1 VPHFS
6 YLRPQRSLGVPL
18 TALVG
23 DGVRLASRSSD
34 DVRCGVEEAALAT
47 IVTNVAVSDAEILPD
62 GLFAALPGR
71 RGHGADHVAAAV
83 LAGAVAVLTDD
94 DGAARASATG
104 VPVLVTTDPRRR
116 LGPVA
121 ARVHRTDSGG
131 PRLLGVTGTNGKTTT
146 VHVLDAVLRQL
157 GLPSG
162 LSSTAERRS
171 RDVAVASRLT
181 SPEATE
187 LHALLARMAED
198 GVHTAALEV
207 SAQALTRHRVDGIRF
222 DVVGFTNLSHD
233 HRDDYPTPEG
243 YLEAKL
249 ELFDPARAARGVV
262 LLDSPAGRQVAARSG
277 VPVTTIATG
286 DDGTGDDGTGADW
299 RLQVT
304 ATTASSTAFV
314 LEGRDGRTLSSSVPL
329 IGRHMAADAALALVM
344 LVEAGH
350 DVADLQEAVAGGVE
364 VTVPGRT
371 LEVSGADGPRVY
383 TDFSHTPDSVAKTLE
398 ALRTVTDGRL
408 VVVIGADGDRDPSKR
423 EPMGRAA
430 AERADLVVV
439 TDHHPR
445 TEDPAQIRR
454 ALIIGARTAVEARRA
469 RRDRLPTVVE
479 LAEPSAAIR
488 RAVRDVGTG
497 DTVLWVGPGDTD
509 YRVVGTEDLPY
520 SPRRD
525 ARAALREAGWRA

>member
-6 YLRPQRSLGVPL
+6 YLRPRRPAGVRL
-18 TALVG
+18 AALVG
-23 DGVRLASRSSD
+23 DGVRLVPAAASD
-34 DVRCGVEEAALAT
+34 ENAGEEAALDVR
-47 IVTNVAVSDAEILPD
+47 VTNVAVSDAELLPG

-71 RGHGADHVAAAV
+71 HGHGADFVPAAV
-83 LAGAVAVLTDD
+83 RAGAVAVLTDD
-94 DGAARASATG
+94 EGVARASAAG
-104 VPVLVTTDPRRR
+104 LPSLVVSAPRRH
-116 LGPVA
+116 LGRVA
-121 ARVHRTDSGG
+121 ATVHGTDVRR

-146 VHVLDAVLRQL
+146 VHVLHAVLRQL
-157 GLPSG
+157 GLPAG

-171 RDVAVASRLT
+171 LDVAVASRLT

-198 GVHTAALEV
+198 DVHAAAIEV
-207 SAQALTRHRVDGIRF
+207 SAQALSRHRVDGVRF

-233 HRDDYPTPEG
+233 HRDDYPTPES

-249 ELFDPARAARGVV
+249 ALFGRDRADRGVV
-262 LLDSPAGRQVAARSG
+262 LLDSPAGREVVARSG
-277 VPVTTIATG
+277 VPVTTISTVGAQE
-286 DDGTGDDGTGADW
+286 ADW

-304 ATTASSTAFV
+304 TATASSTAFR
-314 LEGRDGRTLSSSVPL
+314 LEGPDGRVLRSSVPL
-329 IGRHMAADAALALVM
+329 IGRHMAADAGLALVM

-350 DVADLQEAVAGGVE
+350 AVDRLQEAVAGGIE
-364 VTVPGRT
+364 VAVPGRT
-371 LEVSGADGPRVY
+371 LQVSGVDGPRVY
-383 TDFSHTPDSVAKTLE
+383 TDFSHTPDSVAKTL
-398 ALRTVTDGRL
+398 AGLRTVTEGLL

-430 AERADLVVV
+430 AEGADLVVV

-445 TEDPAQIRR
+445 TEDPARIRR
-454 ALIIGARTAVEARRA
+454 ALVAGARTAEEAQRRH
-469 RRDRLPTVVE
+469 RQRESTVVE
-479 LAEPSAAIR
+479 LAEPAAAIR
-488 RAVRDVGTG
+488 HAVAAVGPG

-525 ARAALREAGWRA
+525 ARQALREAGWRA

>member
-1 VPHFS
+1 VPLFS
-6 YLRPQRSLGVPL
+6 YLRPRRSLGVPL
-18 TALVG
+18 SALVG
-23 DGVRLASRSSD
+23 DGVRLASCPSD
-34 DVRCGVEEAALAT
+34 DVAEGDEEAALAT
-47 IVTNVAVSDAEILPD
+47 VVTNVAVSDAEILPG

-71 RGHGADHVAAAV
+71 LGHGADHTAAAV
-83 LAGAVAVLTDD
+83 VAGAVAVLTDD
-94 DGAARASATG
+94 DGAARASASG
-104 VPVLVTTDPRRR
+104 LPVLVTTDPRRR
-116 LGPVA
+116 LGPLA
-121 ARVHRTDSGG
+121 ARVHGTDSGG

-233 HRDDYPTPEG
+233 HRDDYPTPET

-262 LLDSPAGRQVAARSG
+262 LLDSPAGRRVAARSG

-286 DDGTGDDGTGADW
+286 DDGDGADW
-299 RLQVT
+299 HLQVT

-314 LEGRDGRTLSSSVPL
+314 LEGPDGRVLRSSVPL

-350 DVADLQEAVAGGVE
+350 DVADLQEAVARGVE

-454 ALIIGARTAVEARRA
+454 ALVTGARTAVEARRE